1 MRRDASMVSAA
12 ILATATA
19 VAALACLPAE
29 PAAAASRDPFLVP
42 VSATATGFGPFR
54 EGGTPSSASAL
65 RTAFGTPTSIVRN
78 SAQACTYRWK
88 AVGVVAHLTTYGQ
101 PIDPCT
107 KGYFTNA
114 RLSDRRWHTRAG
126 IRPGSSERAARRASK
141 RSCGDACE
149 FPGYVLGLH
158 PSDCA
163 GAQVPSVVAQVHDGR
178 VVALRVLTHGCE

>member
-1 MRRDASMVSAA
+1 MSRFSRSAA
-12 ILATATA
+12 FLG
-19 VAALACLPAE
+19 AALACLALAI
-29 PAAAASRDPFLVP
+29 AAAAATRDPFLVP
-42 VSATATGFGPFR
+42 VSEKATGFGPFR
-54 EGGTPSSASAL
+54 EGGTQTSRAAL
-65 RTAFGTPTSIVRN
+65 RAAFGAPTGVVRDTKH
-78 SAQACTYRWK
+78 QCTLRWK

-149 FPGYVLGLH
+149 FPGSVLGLH

>member
-1 MRRDASMVSAA
+1 MRSV
-12 ILATATA
+12 ILATAV
-19 VAALACLPAE
+19 VATALAC
-29 PAAAASRDPFLVP
+29 AAAGLAAPRDPFLVP
-42 VSATATGFGPFR
+42 VSAAATGFGPFR
-54 EGGTPSSASAL
+54 EGGTQSSAAAL
-65 RTAFGTPTSIVRN
+65 RKAFGKPTAVVKN
-78 SAQACTYRWK
+78 SAQQCTYRWK

-107 KGYFTNA
+107 KGYFVNA
-114 RLSDRRWHTRAG
+114 RLSDRRWHTGAG

-141 RSCGDACE
+141 RLCGDACE

>member
-1 MRRDASMVSAA
+1 VRLA
-12 ILATATA
+12 ILATA
-19 VAALACLPAE
+19 VAAAAIACLPAGS
-29 PAAAASRDPFLVP
+29 AAAASRHPFLVP
-42 VSATATGFGPFR
+42 VSAAATGFGPFR
-54 EGGTPSSASAL
+54 EGGTQSSASAL
-65 RTAFGTPTSIVRN
+65 RQAFGKPTAIVKN
-78 SAQACTYRWK
+78 SARCTYRWK

-107 KGYFTNA
+107 KGYFVNA
-114 RLSDRRWHTRAG
+114 RLSDRRWHTGAG

-149 FPGYVLGLH
+149 FAGYVLGLH